1 MAVLSCGEFLDALEK
16 GEITIGDFSESV
28 KLAPIL
34 HNGKVLRI
42 QTPQM
47 QSTFGINLPYASNAS
62 NASNGSNDRFKNNK
76 ETPDPNANHTIN
88 LSFNN
93 IDKRKSLMK
102 FMSAIEKM
110 NDGVMNKASERS
122 IDWFKRKLD
131 LESIQ
136 ARFNSNIKK
145 SMSKVDN
152 PDKPGQFMYKENAR
166 YAPSFRCTLHR
177 SNGDYVFDT
186 CDEKYEP
193 IDLNK
198 YDTKGAQFTAIL
210 KCAGVYVMNQSFGIS
225 WKVEQM
231 RVISPPTLEVP
242 KIQFREE
249 ENEDENKKK
258 APKTS

>member
-34 HNGKVLRI
+34 HDGKVLRI

-47 QSTFGINLPYASNAS
+47 QSTFGVNLPYAP
-62 NASNGSNDRFKNNK
+62 NDRFKNKK

-110 NDGVMNKASERS
+110 NEGVLSKASERS

-131 LESIQ
+131 HESIQ

-152 PDKPGQFMYKENAR
+152 PDKPGHFMYKENNR

-177 SNGDYVFDT
+177 ADGDYVFDT

-210 KCAGVYVMNQSFGIS
+210 KCSGVYVMNQSSFGIS

-231 RVISPPTLEVP
+231 RVISPPTQEVP
-242 KIQFREE
+242 KIQFRDEE
-249 ENEDENKKK
+249 SGDEDEDENENKKK
-258 APKTS
+258 APKIG